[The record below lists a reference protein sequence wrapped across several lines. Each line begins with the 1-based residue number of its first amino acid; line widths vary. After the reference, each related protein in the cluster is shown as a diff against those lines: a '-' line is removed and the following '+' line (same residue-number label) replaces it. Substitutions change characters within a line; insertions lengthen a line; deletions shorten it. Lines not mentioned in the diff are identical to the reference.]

1 MLTTIQVTDKTLQL
15 LRKVKHETTAHSYDE
30 AIQKLVMQ
38 KSKSPSLAGFLGK
51 KSRTQ
56 ILSGLRDKDDRF

>member
-30 AIQKLVMQ
+30 AIQKLVIQ
-38 KSKSPSLAGFLGK
+38 KSKQQSLAGFLGNK
-51 KSRTQ
+51 TRKQ